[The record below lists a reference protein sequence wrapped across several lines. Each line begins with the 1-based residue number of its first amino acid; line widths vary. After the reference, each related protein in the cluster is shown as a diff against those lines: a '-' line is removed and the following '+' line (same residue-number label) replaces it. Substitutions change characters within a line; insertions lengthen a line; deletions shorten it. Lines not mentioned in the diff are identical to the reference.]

1 MLEIQM
7 VYRHNCRERNVHR
20 LYQALSAHF
29 GANHVQRPLSL
40 DIESGG
46 VAIETFQPI
55 VAGCTLVI
63 AVVEAEG
70 FNKDDDR
77 LQRLAATA
85 ARWDTPIVIVLMD
98 HAETPNAAAA
108 VEALQRLTG
117 DDPVYLNPSRWDRDM
132 AVLIQRLDPLI
143 TLPPVPEKASPG
155 SFGRLKKIFSR
166 WFGRP
171 PEAPPST
178 AKKAEPPRMVERG
191 GSMPESEPADLQE
204 VFLGASAPAALPP
217 GDEFTARF
225 VAYLEDEKD
234 AVEAMLHQLS
244 PRSTSVLGLKRCR
257 WQPGTCV
264 TVSLSGRWLEVED
277 AQQTFTWDSAY
288 AMLDFDVRLG
298 TDAPQGVTILKFD
311 VAIDGIRVA
320 KLRMDLEVV
329 DHRTASPPKTAV
341 TEAART
347 AFASYASNDRQRVLD
362 RLASIRISAGLD
374 VFMDCLSLRPG
385 DRWKLELAREIRS
398 RDQFLLFWSH
408 SAATS
413 QWVAWEWQTALSEKG
428 LAEMQIH
435 PLENNVPPPVEL
447 SELHFGDVFVA
458 VRDAQA
464 ERT

>member
-1 MLEIQM
+1 
-7 VYRHNCRERNVHR
+7 
-20 LYQALSAHF
+20 
-29 GANHVQRPLSL
+29 
-40 DIESGG
+40 
-46 VAIETFQPI
+46 
-55 VAGCTLVI
+55 
-63 AVVEAEG
+63 
-70 FNKDDDR
+70 
-77 LQRLAATA
+77 
-85 ARWDTPIVIVLMD
+85 
-98 HAETPNAAAA
+98 
-108 VEALQRLTG
+108 
-117 DDPVYLNPSRWDRDM
+117 
-132 AVLIQRLDPLI
+132 
-143 TLPPVPEKASPG
+143 
-155 SFGRLKKIFSR
+155 
-166 WFGRP
+166 
-171 PEAPPST
+171 
-178 AKKAEPPRMVERG
+178 
-191 GSMPESEPADLQE
+191 MPESEPADLQE

-428 LAEMQIH
+428 WRRCKSIPWKTTSRRLSSCRNCILGMCLWPFGMRKRKGHRPTQATPFESALFVSSVDDERKCQMSNDKCQLVVFYRSTIDLILQLTFGFWHLALIEPKSLAFGYTNNRPKSKCGSFRCPH
-435 PLENNVPPPVEL
+435 PN
-447 SELHFGDVFVA
+447 
-458 VRDAQA
+458 
-464 ERT
+464 

>member
-166 WFGRP
+166 WFGARQKPLHPPLKKPNRHAWLNAAEACRKANPPISRRSFWVHRRRRHYRP
-171 PEAPPST
+171 ATNS
-178 AKKAEPPRMVERG
+178 R
-191 GSMPESEPADLQE
+191 PASSLTWKTKRT
-204 VFLGASAPAALPP
+204 PWK
-217 GDEFTARF
+217 RC
-225 VAYLEDEKD
+225 
-234 AVEAMLHQLS
+234 
-244 PRSTSVLGLKRCR
+244 STS
-257 WQPGTCV
+257 
-264 TVSLSGRWLEVED
+264 
-277 AQQTFTWDSAY
+277 
-288 AMLDFDVRLG
+288 
-298 TDAPQGVTILKFD
+298 
-311 VAIDGIRVA
+311 
-320 KLRMDLEVV
+320 
-329 DHRTASPPKTAV
+329 
-341 TEAART
+341 
-347 AFASYASNDRQRVLD
+347 
-362 RLASIRISAGLD
+362 
-374 VFMDCLSLRPG
+374 
-385 DRWKLELAREIRS
+385 
-398 RDQFLLFWSH
+398 
-408 SAATS
+408 
-413 QWVAWEWQTALSEKG
+413 
-428 LAEMQIH
+428 
-435 PLENNVPPPVEL
+435 
-447 SELHFGDVFVA
+447 
-458 VRDAQA
+458 
-464 ERT
+464 